1 MAEKRR
7 VVVVCDWFAPAF
19 RAGGPVQSL
28 VNAVEQL
35 HPYFDFHI
43 ITSNVDYG
51 NLSLDVKPN
60 EWISW
65 KGQAQVYYCTKEQL
79 SRRSLFSLLDQTVQ
93 EDDVLYVQGI
103 FSLYFSIY
111 PLLWWQRSK
120 RKKIVVAPRGMLH
133 ESARKVKP
141 FKKAIYLTLTKAM
154 GWFNNVN
161 WHSTNAEETLE
172 VKKVMGFDIHLIEAA
187 NFPKPIPVYLPGK
200 LSEKPLKIISVGRIS
215 EEKNPLMLLE
225 MISALDKE
233 VELTMV
239 GGYVDES
246 YYKQFQRALK
256 ALPAYVHVTYKQS
269 VLPEDMQALY
279 RNHHLFVSAS
289 KGENFG
295 HAIAEALSYGLPCF
309 IGLNTPWSGL
319 ESAGA
324 GKQLPLESNTFVSAI
339 LEYLAKSTEEKE
351 KMSLAAH
358 KFAVEQYKTEILL
371 EQYQKLFNINAI

>member
-1 MAEKRR
+1 
-7 VVVVCDWFAPAF
+7 
-19 RAGGPVQSL
+19 
-28 VNAVEQL
+28 
-35 HPYFDFHI
+35 
-43 ITSNVDYG
+43 
-51 NLSLDVKPN
+51 
-60 EWISW
+60 
-65 KGQAQVYYCTKEQL
+65 
-79 SRRSLFSLLDQTVQ
+79 
-93 EDDVLYVQGI
+93 
-103 FSLYFSIY
+103 
-111 PLLWWQRSK
+111 
-120 RKKIVVAPRGMLH
+120 
-133 ESARKVKP
+133 
-141 FKKAIYLTLTKAM
+141 
-154 GWFNNVN
+154 
-161 WHSTNAEETLE
+161 
-172 VKKVMGFDIHLIEAA
+172 
-187 NFPKPIPVYLPGK
+187 
-200 LSEKPLKIISVGRIS
+200 
-215 EEKNPLMLLE
+215 
-225 MISALDKE
+225 
-233 VELTMV
+233 MV

-256 ALPAYVHVTYKQS
+256 ALPANVHVTYKQS

-279 RNHHLFVSAS
+279 RNYHLFVSAS